1 MPSIVL
7 DVVTETV
14 FSEKETEE
22 RIINGYIKLP
32 KENEVTI
39 KEFNDQ
45 SVKIGS
51 SSLYITMPYTLTN
64 SIVDLPL
71 EMKIK
76 LSKSEIYSFSKDKTF
91 QGKVSYMVWKPEI
104 DYNLEYGANGS
115 LDNIKNLPGVEK
127 ILEKKEYFNKDNL
140 EGYFINAEIYR
151 YGKSFRVKSVIIKRG
166 QETWVIII
174 SILNRDDEQLAEQII
189 KSIKY
194 LK

>member
-7 DVVTETV
+7 GVVTETV

-22 RIINGYIKLP
+22 RIINGYIKLS

-76 LSKSEIYSFSKDKTF
+76 LSKSEIYSF
-91 QGKVSYMVWKPEI
+91 
-104 DYNLEYGANGS
+104 
-115 LDNIKNLPGVEK
+115 
-127 ILEKKEYFNKDNL
+127 
-140 EGYFINAEIYR
+140 
-151 YGKSFRVKSVIIKRG
+151 
-166 QETWVIII
+166 
-174 SILNRDDEQLAEQII
+174 
-189 KSIKY
+189 
-194 LK
+194 